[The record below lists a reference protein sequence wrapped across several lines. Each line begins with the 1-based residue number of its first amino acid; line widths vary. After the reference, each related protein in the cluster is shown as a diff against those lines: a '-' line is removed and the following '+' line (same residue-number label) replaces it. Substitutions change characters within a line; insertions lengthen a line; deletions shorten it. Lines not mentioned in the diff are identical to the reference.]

1 MKSWVFALIF
11 STLLGNMSA
20 HQVQMVTSHEKT
32 NGVLLRIVVNNIP
45 NVKNI
50 AGWIGQENWFY
61 LTLNEAVFA
70 ENVLANLKPTK
81 PLLEVEGIQN
91 EQSVQIGFL
100 MPYQISDFE
109 IFHSSSNRIFLIHIW
124 NKLDHQKM
132 IDIKNSE
139 NQNNNK
145 IFSLPKNDLKG
156 KPFYDS
162 FIYAREKYGPEKYFV
177 WYNNWYSTEDSLE
190 EKIKKTEKVE
200 NLNIWKNHWTG
211 DIKSENILKEEYGP
225 TMPKENEE
233 TIPNE
238 IESKKKEELYNSK
251 VVNLKIKN
259 ETGVVKKTSDKKSLE
274 KTLKSEKDIKSE
286 KKKYSQKRS
295 KKSSK
300 DILSPNIKNQQK
312 FINKESSEDLAAY
325 SIMPNLDKRK
335 TYLKIGCDM
344 SNVYVFLDGKR
355 IGKTPLNKKVQV
367 SAGWHRIRIDIP
379 GAKKFN
385 KSGIPTPDFRDVY
398 VTKGRTQKVTFKVLG
413 KNDESG

>member
-1 MKSWVFALIF
+1 MRSWIFVLIF
-11 STLLGNMSA
+11 SALFGNMAA

-32 NGVLLRIVVNNIP
+32 NGVLLRIVVDNIP

-61 LTLNEAVFA
+61 LTLNESVFA
-70 ENVLANLKPTK
+70 KNVLENLKSTR

-109 IFHSSSNRIFLIHIW
+109 IFHSSSNRVFLVHIW

-132 IDIKNSE
+132 NDIKISE

-145 IFSLPKNDLKG
+145 IFSLPVGDLKG

-162 FIYAREKYGPEKYFV
+162 FIYAREKYGTEKYFV

-190 EKIKKTEKVE
+190 KNTKKSGKVKKLDIWEKHWNGNFKAENNFQVQYDPIIQKEKDE
-200 NLNIWKNHWTG
+200 IILNK
-211 DIKSENILKEEYGP
+211 
-225 TMPKENEE
+225 
-233 TIPNE
+233 NE
-238 IESKKKEELYNSK
+238 IVQNA
-251 VVNLKIKN
+251 KN
-259 ETGVVKKTSDKKSLE
+259 KKSLE
-274 KTLKSEKDIKSE
+274 KNLKPKKYIISE
-286 KKKYSQKRS
+286 KKKYS
-295 KKSSK
+295 KKSYEKPTKEISSK
-300 DILSPNIKNQQK
+300 EIKNQEK

-335 TYLKIGCDM
+335 TYLKIGCDLN
-344 SNVYVFLDGKR
+344 NVYVFLDGKR

-367 SAGWHRIRIDIP
+367 SSGWHRIRIDIP

-398 VTKGRTQKVTFKVLG
+398 ITKGRTQKVTFKILD
-413 KNDESG
+413 KNDSPG